1 MDFFFFFACFYCLKS
16 GKCIIISFAF
26 SFCFSKSRSSLPFRA
41 NVRFSLS
48 FLCRSKW
55 DTHKKWIFFFFF
67 KVQIRLDSFK
77 KRWII
82 VCVCMRK
89 VVVVV
94 VVGSTSLVVLDV
106 AAPVLCLL
114 VYGFRL
120 CRCVPLS
127 FLFVFVLQVIVL
139 SVNVSCVF
147 L

>member
-1 MDFFFFFACFYCLKS
+1 MC
-16 GKCIIISFAF
+16 
-26 SFCFSKSRSSLPFRA
+26 
-41 NVRFSLS
+41 
-48 FLCRSKW
+48 
-55 DTHKKWIFFFFF
+55 
-67 KVQIRLDSFK
+67 
-77 KRWII
+77 
-82 VCVCMRK
+82 VCVRK